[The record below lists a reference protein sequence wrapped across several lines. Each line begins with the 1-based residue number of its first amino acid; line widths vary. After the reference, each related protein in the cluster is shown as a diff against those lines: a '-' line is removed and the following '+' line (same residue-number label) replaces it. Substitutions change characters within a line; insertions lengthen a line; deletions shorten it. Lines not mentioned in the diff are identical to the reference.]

1 MGRTRAGKE
10 TLVSELTERFSDTE
24 IALVMDYQGLS
35 VAEITQLRDGL
46 AESGAL
52 CHVAKNTLVKKAI
65 EGNEDWM
72 QLETLLK
79 GTNAL
84 LFAKGDV
91 GSAIK
96 AYQKFQKATK
106 KTELRGGVFE
116 GKLLSPEDIKAIGD
130 LPSKEELI
138 AQIAGAINGVAT
150 QLATGIN
157 EIPTGLARAIKA
169 LSEKEDAA
177 A

>member
-1 MGRTRAGKE
+1 MGRTRANKE
-10 TLVSELTERFSDTE
+10 QLVVELSEQLSD
-24 IALVMDYQGLS
+24 IDMALVMDFQGLS

-52 CHVAKNTLVKKAI
+52 CKVAKNTLVKKAI
-65 EGNEDWM
+65 AGNADWEK
-72 QLETLLK
+72 LESMLQ

-84 LFAKGDV
+84 LLAKGDV
-91 GSAIK
+91 GGAIK

-116 GKLLSPEDIKAIGD
+116 GKLLSQDDIKAIGD

-138 AQIAGAINGVAT
+138 AKIAGAINGVAT

-157 EIPTGLARAIKA
+157 EVPTGLARALKA
-169 LSEKEDAA
+169 MAEKEDAA
-177 A
+177 

>member
-1 MGRTRAGKE
+1 MGRTRANKE
-10 TLVSELTERFSDTE
+10 QLVAELSEQLSD
-24 IALVMDYQGLS
+24 IDMALVMDFQGLS

-52 CHVAKNTLVKKAI
+52 CKVTKNTLVKKAI
-65 EGNEDWM
+65 AGNDDWAKLEG
-72 QLETLLK
+72 LLQ

-84 LFAKGDV
+84 LLARGDV

-116 GKLLSPEDIKAIGD
+116 GKLLSQDDIKAIGD

-157 EIPTGLARAIKA
+157 EIPTGLARALKA
-169 LSEKEDAA
+169 MSEKEDAA
-177 A
+177 

>member
-1 MGRTRAGKE
+1 MGRTRESKE
-10 TLVSELTERFSDTE
+10 QLVDKITQELAQAQM
-24 IALVMDYQGLS
+24 ALVMDYQGLS

-46 AESGAL
+46 AESGAI
-52 CHVAKNTLVKKAI
+52 CTVAKNTLVKKAI
-65 EGNEDWM
+65 AGSEDWSELE
-72 QLETLLK
+72 QLLQ

-84 LFAKGDV
+84 LLAKGDV

-116 GKLLSPEDIKAIGD
+116 GKLLSQDQIKAIGD

-150 QLATGIN
+150 QLARGIN

-177 A
+177 